1 MDGLIAVSPRQPLP
15 AIPAT
20 APALLYLPPSLAVA
34 WPSRHGC
41 VLHGACLLYTD
52 VRMSRETGRRKRPR
66 LAPFFKHLRVRKM
79 AVDPSTVLDRKS
91 ECRAVHGC
99 TGAATAG
106 C

>member
-1 MDGLIAVSPRQPLP
+1 MLKKSVQDFFSSFR
-15 AIPAT
+15 
-20 APALLYLPPSLAVA
+20 
-34 WPSRHGC
+34 R
-41 VLHGACLLYTD
+41 GAC
-52 VRMSRETGRRKRPR
+52 PR
-66 LAPFFKHLRVRKM
+66 LAPFFKHLRIRKM